1 MRSTKSRCPD
11 LIKHSFAFM
20 GGGGAP
26 RQAPIAPPIPPVTST
41 NADVQQAAT
50 DTRIQA
56 AKRKGLNSTIL
67 AGETGG
73 TTGTSGFPG
82 IQTKTLLGG

>member
-1 MRSTKSRCPD
+1 MRPKISHLLDRVTFR
-11 LIKHSFAFM
+11 FM

-26 RQAPIAPPIPPVTST
+26 RQAAIPPPIPPVTAT
-41 NADVQQAAT
+41 NTDVQQAQT

-56 AKRKGLNSTIL
+56 SRRKGLQSTIL

-73 TTGTSGFPG
+73 TAGTSGFPQL
-82 IQTKTLLGG
+82 QTRTLLGG

>member
-1 MRSTKSRCPD
+1 MRSQISHLLDRVT
-11 LIKHSFAFM
+11 FQFM

-26 RQAPIAPPIPPVTST
+26 KQAPIPPPIPPVSAT
-41 NADVQQAAT
+41 NSDVQQAQT

-56 AKRKGLNSTIL
+56 SRRKGLQSTIL

-73 TTGTSGFPG
+73 TTGTSGFPAM
-82 IQTKTLLGG
+82 QTKTLLGG